1 MSKTL
6 PKTIIDF
13 EGPNEQLVWQSKIQQ
28 CVGETEVI
36 VPFSHEVVFIKD
48 GEMLDTMGP
57 GKHTLNVPQTTRGFL
72 GFGKKIVSEPFKCQ
86 VFFVNK
92 TVTLVIPWGTPNQL
106 KLMDPFLEYPVSLG
120 AHGSFDI
127 SISNSRKF
135 VSKVVGN
142 TIGLT
147 TVGLQE
153 FFADKMIMRVKDIL
167 ANAMVTSK
175 INFYELGTRLVVISD
190 AIRDSVRK
198 IFDDYGV
205 EITAFSI
212 NDIKIPDSDLRE
224 LEAIMKKK
232 KLLELKETSFS
243 KERENAQDAAKMFVD
258 ASVRIAEA
266 AIEKENKTAPQ
277 AAPVYGRYC
286 PKCGTQV
293 APDAMFCNHCGSR
306 V

>member
-72 GFGKKIVSEPFKCQ
+72 GLGKKIVSEPFKCQ

-153 FFADKMIMRVKDIL
+153 FFADKMVMRVKDIL

-277 AAPVYGRYC
+277 APPVYGRYC

>member
-72 GFGKKIVSEPFKCQ
+72 GLGKKIVSEPFKCQ

-232 KLLELKETSFS
+232 KLLELKETSFT

-293 APDAMFCNHCGSR
+293 APDAMFCNRCGSR